1 MIYTLYL
8 VDDNNNI
15 TETISLDV
23 INSFGEDY
31 SSSIAQN
38 AVENGYVISDSISIN
53 NPKFSISGVIT
64 DSKFRVKGHL
74 VVFNGNTFEK
84 SQGDNREQF
93 QQISDDDYA
102 DKVKDRLIKLWENK
116 EVFGILESKD
126 INNVKGSQVRNIFP
140 CALSSLSFD
149 KSSADAALYPTMSI
163 EKIRYAVVTVSTVKN
178 PTPELIPKYEEQQR
192 VDSKSASGVANSK
205 TPSTGGN
212 GSVADDLRN
221 AESEAKS
228 ILKGLNEDP
237 TSTSASAA
245 NTTAAEKDSLINLNR
260 TAQASGQAE
269 FNNLGAEGRKAAI
282 QQYGSEYNA
291 VKAFGEKKFNTLS
304 EGAGYKGATFE
315 PR

>member
-178 PTPELIPKYEEQQR
+178 PVPELVPKYQESLETQ
-192 VDSKSASGVANSK
+192 SSTSSGAAK
-205 TPSTGGN
+205 TVSSDLKT
-212 GSVADDLRN
+212 AD
-221 AESEAKS
+221 AEAKS
-228 ILKGLNEDP
+228 ILKGLNDDP
-237 TSTSASAA
+237 TPT
-245 NTTAAEKDSLINLNR
+245 NTTAARKDSLINLNR

-291 VKAFGEKKFNTLS
+291 VKAFGEKKFNALS
-304 EGAGYKGATFE
+304 EGAGYKGATFD

>member
-8 VDDNNNI
+8 VDDNSNI

-93 QQISDDDYA
+93 QQISDDVYA

-178 PTPELIPKYEEQQR
+178 PVPELIPKYQESLETQ
-192 VDSKSASGVANSK
+192 SSTSSGAAK
-205 TPSTGGN
+205 TVSSDLKT
-212 GSVADDLRN
+212 AD
-221 AESEAKS
+221 AEAKS
-228 ILKGLNEDP
+228 ILKGLNDDP
-237 TSTSASAA
+237 TPT
-245 NTTAAEKDSLINLNR
+245 NTTAARKDSLINLNR

-291 VKAFGEKKFNTLS
+291 VKAFGEKKFNALS
-304 EGAGYKGATFE
+304 EGAGYKGATFD

>member
-31 SSSIAQN
+31 SSSVAQN
-38 AVENGYVISDSISIN
+38 AVENGYVISDSISIS
-53 NPKFSISGVIT
+53 NPKFSIGGVIT

-74 VVFNGNTFEK
+74 VVFDGNTFVK

-102 DKVKDRLIKLWENK
+102 DKVKERLIKLWENK

-140 CALSSLSFD
+140 CVLSSLSFN
-149 KSSADAALYPTMSI
+149 KSDAAAAIYPNMSI
-163 EKIRYAVVTVSTVKN
+163 EKIRYAVVTVGTVKN

-192 VDSKSASGVANSK
+192 ADSK
-205 TPSTGGN
+205 TSTGAAK
-212 GSVADDLRN
+212 SSTLDLKSAD
-221 AESEAKS
+221 SEAKEV
-228 ILKGLNEDP
+228 LKGLNDSNVPE
-237 TSTSASAA
+237 
-245 NTTAAEKDSLINLNR
+245 TTQVKRSNLLNLNR

-269 FNNLGAEGRKAAI
+269 FNGLGAEGRKAAI

-291 VKAFGEKKFNTLS
+291 VKAFGEKKFKALA
-304 EGAGYKGATFE
+304 EGEGYKGATFD

>member
-8 VDDNNNI
+8 VDDNSNI

-178 PTPELIPKYEEQQR
+178 PVPELIPKYQESLEAQ
-192 VDSKSASGVANSK
+192 SSTSSGAAK
-205 TPSTGGN
+205 TVSSDLKT
-212 GSVADDLRN
+212 AD
-221 AESEAKS
+221 AEAKS
-228 ILKGLNEDP
+228 ILKGLNGDP
-237 TSTSASAA
+237 TPS
-245 NTTAAEKDSLINLNR
+245 NTTAARKDSLINLNK

-291 VKAFGEKKFNTLS
+291 VKSFGEKNFKALA
-304 EGAGYKGATFE
+304 EGAGYKGATFD

>member
-8 VDDNNNI
+8 VDDNSNI

-178 PTPELIPKYEEQQR
+178 PSPELIPKYQESLETQ
-192 VDSKSASGVANSK
+192 SSASSSAAK
-205 TPSTGGN
+205 TVSSDLKT
-212 GSVADDLRN
+212 ADD
-221 AESEAKS
+221 EAKS
-228 ILKGLNEDP
+228 ILKGLNDDP
-237 TSTSASAA
+237 TPS
-245 NTTAAEKDSLINLNR
+245 NTTTARKDALINLNR
-260 TAQASGQAE
+260 SAQASAQAK
-269 FNNLGAEGRKAAI
+269 FNGLGKDGRDAAI
-282 QQYGSEYNA
+282 AEYGSEYKA
-291 VKAFGEKKFNTLS
+291 VKAYGEAIFKNRAES
-304 EGAGYKGATFE
+304 EGYKGATFD

>member
-178 PTPELIPKYEEQQR
+178 PVPELVPKYQESLETQ
-192 VDSKSASGVANSK
+192 SSTSSGAAK
-205 TPSTGGN
+205 TVSSDLKT
-212 GSVADDLRN
+212 AD
-221 AESEAKS
+221 AEAKS
-228 ILKGLNEDP
+228 VLKGLNDDP
-237 TSTSASAA
+237 TPT
-245 NTTAAEKDSLINLNR
+245 NTTAARKDSLINLNR

-304 EGAGYKGATFE
+304 EGAGYKGATFD

>member
-8 VDDNNNI
+8 VDNNSNI

-178 PTPELIPKYEEQQR
+178 PVPELVPKYQESLETQ
-192 VDSKSASGVANSK
+192 SSTSSSAAK
-205 TPSTGGN
+205 TTSSDLKPSAKTT
-212 GSVADDLRN
+212 SSDLKA
-221 AESEAKS
+221 AESEARS
-228 ILKGLNEDP
+228 ILKGLNDD
-237 TSTSASAA
+237 SASG
-245 NTTAAEKDSLINLNR
+245 NKTAVRRESLINLNR

-269 FNNLGAEGRKAAI
+269 FNNLGKDGRKAAI

-291 VKAFGEKKFNTLS
+291 VKAFGEKKFKVLA
-304 EGAGYKGATFE
+304 EGAGYKDATFD